1 MSSILRKLR
10 RNAMAGRHVVPLR
23 PQEITR
29 AQEKMSEVILDFAEP
44 FLEGISDE
52 MGWKTVLGFAILCW
66 NIALAPEEE
75 QEESLANV
83 LGDLGKAA
91 KNDPSAIDSLEAI
104 ARMLLYRKKALF
116 PNNKRPI
123 LSYEIVEKG
132 DEMTLLVTSSLDLPP
147 SPTKPKSS

>member
-10 RNAMAGRHVVPLR
+10 RNATAQRHAVPLR

-52 MGWKTVLGFAILCW
+52 KGWKTVLGFAILCW

-75 QEESLANV
+75 QEESLADV
-83 LGDLGKAA
+83 LADLGKVAQ
-91 KNDPSAIDSLEAI
+91 NEPPAIDSLEAS
-104 ARMLLYRKKALF
+104 ARMLVHRKEALF
-116 PNNKRPI
+116 PNNKRAI

-132 DEMTLLVTSSLDLPP
+132 DEMTLLVTSALDPPP
-147 SPTKPKSS
+147 SPTKP